1 MTEACNRTL
10 LKNLLRLVGQAI
22 AVQRERSFHN
32 RIMGSTNISMSS
44 TKADIVD
51 AASELIGDLEGKL
64 ETQTKL
70 HTASKEER
78 DVVLILLAI
87 TSIFTILF

>member
-1 MTEACNRTL
+1 
-10 LKNLLRLVGQAI
+10 
-22 AVQRERSFHN
+22 
-32 RIMGSTNISMSS
+32 MGSTNISMSS

-70 HTASKEER
+70 HNASKEER
-78 DVVLILLAI
+78 NAVLILLAI
-87 TSIFTILF
+87 ISTYSILF

>member
-1 MTEACNRTL
+1 
-10 LKNLLRLVGQAI
+10 
-22 AVQRERSFHN
+22 
-32 RIMGSTNISMSS
+32 MSS

-70 HTASKEER
+70 HNASKEER
-78 DVVLILLAI
+78 NAVLILLAI
-87 TSIFTILF
+87 ISTYSILF